1 MFRLWKGI
9 ATVMVLMVLGGCGC
23 LDVPYIPCL

>member
-1 MFRLWKGI
+1 MYRLCKALAI
-9 ATVMVLMVLGGCGC
+9 VSVLVALGGCGC

>member
-1 MFRLWKGI
+1 MFRLCI
-9 ATVMVLMVLGGCGC
+9 SIVIVMSLVVLGGCGC

>member
-1 MFRLWKGI
+1 MLRMGKAVI
-9 ATVMVLMVLGGCGC
+9 VVLLLALLGGCGC

>member
-1 MFRLWKGI
+1 MSRLGKSI
-9 ATVMVLMVLGGCGC
+9 VIVLVLVVLGGCGC

>member
-1 MFRLWKGI
+1 MFRLGKSI
-9 ATVMVLMVLGGCGC
+9 AVVLVLVILGGCGC